1 MRKRR
6 IAIALLSLAFL
17 GASVGLSSCGGGN
30 KSDASETGEVNFD
43 VQEGTKFKL
52 NKVSL
57 DTTNAQTVFYI
68 GDKFNSDN
76 LVVNRVF
83 LRVTDDANET
93 IIENDLAD
101 TTKVYSVDA
110 SEVDMNH
117 IGEYFV
123 YVSVRYGDTVR
134 RNNYTIKVLS
144 SKFETTPNLEYNAGL
159 SVKFENDS
167 RLKEYLIDD
176 EIDVT
181 GLVNGL
187 KINLIKRKVNSDGTS
202 STEQAP
208 VELSHSD
215 VEIDSSKVVND
226 EVGTYMI
233 KVTYKGQKVTI
244 DGQEYDND
252 LTSYVL
258 VDVNNP
264 VTKIEKVSSGDNNF
278 PAQFSDLDLSGWLIK
293 ITRQRRD
300 PETVNFSYDLFSV
313 SGISPFISSNQTAH
327 IVLKEDET
335 KKLDVDIK
343 VKASTEY
350 DIITGYTFTR
360 DKDGTTISDA
370 DSAVVTEQTQLDGS
384 GRFYAKDMKRDP
396 SKTCA
401 ADGLNFNC
409 RITMKGA
416 TFDVVMPKAG
426 KIIIYATSTDGTGS
440 DVEREVSIH
449 RLKNDNIN
457 YSKAEMDDEYLI
469 DSQYTD
475 SAWANGCKPTR
486 LVFEVEK
493 GGIYQFTGNIYIVG
507 AVAATLKD

>member
-6 IAIALLSLAFL
+6 IAIALLSFAFI
-17 GASVGLSSCGGGN
+17 GASVGLSSCGG
-30 KSDASETGEVNFD
+30 SDSNVSETGEVNFD

-68 GDKFNSDN
+68 GDQFNYDN

-83 LRVTDDANET
+83 LRVTDDEAET
-93 IIENDLAD
+93 ILQNDLED
-101 TTKVYSVDA
+101 TTKVFSVDY

-134 RNNYTIKVLS
+134 RNNYQVKVLS
-144 SKFETTPNLEYNAGL
+144 SKFETTPNLEYCAGL
-159 SVKFENDS
+159 SVKYADDTRF
-167 RLKEYLIDD
+167 KEYLIDD
-176 EIDVT
+176 TIDVQ
-181 GLVNGL
+181 GLVDGL
-187 KINLIKRKVNSDGTS
+187 KVSLIKRKVNSDGTS
-202 STEQAP
+202 STEQEP
-208 VELSHSD
+208 VELSASD
-215 VEIDSSKVVND
+215 VEIDSSTVIND
-226 EVGTYMI
+226 EIGTYMI
-233 KVTYKGQKVTI
+233 KVKYSGQKLNI
-244 DGQEYDND
+244 DGKEYDND
-252 LTSYVL
+252 LTSFVL
-258 VDVNNP
+258 VNVVNP
-264 VTKIEKVSSGDNNF
+264 VTKIEKTSSGDVNF
-278 PAQFSDLDLSGWLIK
+278 PAQFNDLDLSGWLIK
-293 ITRQRRD
+293 ITRQRRAA
-300 PETVNFSYDLFSV
+300 ETVNFSYDLFDV
-313 SGISPFISSNQTAH
+313 TGISPFISSNQTAH
-327 IVLKEDET
+327 LVLKEDTT

-350 DIITGYTFTR
+350 DIITGYAFTR
-360 DKDGTTISDA
+360 DTDGTTISDA
-370 DSAVVTEQTQLDGS
+370 DSAVVTAQTQLDAS

-396 SKTCA
+396 AKTCA
-401 ADGLNFNC
+401 ADGLNFSC
-409 RITMKGA
+409 RISMKGA
-416 TFDVVMPKAG
+416 TFDVIMPKAG

-449 RLKNDNIN
+449 RLTNDNIN
-457 YSKAEMDDEYLI
+457 YSKATFDEEYLI

-493 GGIYQFTGNIYIVG
+493 PGIYQFTGNVYIVG